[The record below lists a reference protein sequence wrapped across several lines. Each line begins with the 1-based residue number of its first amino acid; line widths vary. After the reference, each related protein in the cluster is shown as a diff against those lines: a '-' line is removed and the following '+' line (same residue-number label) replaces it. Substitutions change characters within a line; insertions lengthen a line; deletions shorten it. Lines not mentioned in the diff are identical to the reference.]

1 MSPPR
6 TRGQL
11 LPGRG
16 QRKPSSK
23 PQAAP
28 YCSVLETL
36 LPGSRARVL
45 DGAPCLA
52 DGLWEAPG
60 CQNRQTGGGRSSL
73 STARGSTVAK
83 DFWCEVSTLLAAS
96 RTRRQ
101 PAPAFHSC
109 AQATMSLTNA
119 PPGPGL
125 RLKPHHPMQVVPQGR
140 DKLACGRG
148 SAPGLCCL
156 EAWSSVRADGTYVM
170 ETPALNHTGPKA
182 PAR

>member
-1 MSPPR
+1 MFPPR

-16 QRKPSSK
+16 QRKRLLKTTGRSLLLSPGD
-23 PQAAP
+23 PAP
-28 YCSVLETL
+28 RL
-36 LPGSRARVL
+36 RARVL
-45 DGAPCLA
+45 DGAPFLA
-52 DGLWEAPG
+52 DGLREAPG

-73 STARGSTVAK
+73 STARGSTVAE

-101 PAPAFHSC
+101 PAPAFHSR
-109 AQATMSLTNA
+109 APATMSLTNA

-125 RLKPHHPMQVVPQGR
+125 GLKPHHPMQLVPQGR

-148 SAPGLCCL
+148 SIFRPLRPWAC
-156 EAWSSVRADGTYVM
+156 V
-170 ETPALNHTGPKA
+170 N
-182 PAR
+182 